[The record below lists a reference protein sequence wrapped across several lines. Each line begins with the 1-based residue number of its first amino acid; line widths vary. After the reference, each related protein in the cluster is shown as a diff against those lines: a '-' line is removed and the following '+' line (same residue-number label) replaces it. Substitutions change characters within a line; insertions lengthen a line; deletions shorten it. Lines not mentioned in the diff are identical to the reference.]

1 MDSSAG
7 YPDGVEAG
15 EHIYIDT
22 LLLDTDTDNVNELS
36 SFMAY
41 SVLWK
46 KLSRIRVPRD
56 PA

>member
-15 EHIYIDT
+15 EHAYIDT
-22 LLLDTDTDNVNELS
+22 LLRDTDTDNVNELS
-36 SFMAY
+36 SFMADM
-41 SVLWK
+41 VLWK